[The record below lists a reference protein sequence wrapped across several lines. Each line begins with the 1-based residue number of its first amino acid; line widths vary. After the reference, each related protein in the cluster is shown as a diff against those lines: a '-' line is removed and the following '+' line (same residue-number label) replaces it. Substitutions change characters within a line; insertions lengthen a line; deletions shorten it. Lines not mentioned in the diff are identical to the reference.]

1 MANLAE
7 IKARARKAVHT
18 AFSVSADHRAYGSDT
33 PTAVKVRW
41 HNKLVLQG
49 NGTSDGYA
57 STIEGIDRLV
67 FDLDEL
73 TEKNIELE
81 RGDTVTM
88 GPLYQNVVLVLEEKE
103 PATGPVEQKWWVAR
117 K

>member
-1 MANLAE
+1 MV
-7 IKARARKAVHT
+7 IQ
-18 AFSVSADHRAYGSDT
+18 
-33 PTAVKVRW
+33 VRW
-41 HNKLVLQG
+41 HNKLVPQG

-67 FDLDEL
+67 FNLDEL
-73 TEKNIELE
+73 AEKGIALE

-88 GPLYQNVVLVLEEKE
+88 GPLYQNVVLVLEEME

>member
-1 MANLAE
+1 MATMAE
-7 IKARARKAVHT
+7 IKARARKAVHA
-18 AFSVSADHRAYGSDT
+18 AFSVSAEHRAYGSVT
-33 PTAVKVRW
+33 PTVVQVRW

-49 NGTSDGYA
+49 NGTSEGYA

-67 FDLDEL
+67 FNLDEL
-73 TEKNIELE
+73 AEKGIALE

-88 GPLYQNVVLVLEEKE
+88 GPLYQNVVLVLEEME

>member
-18 AFSVSADHRAYGSDT
+18 AFSVPAEHRSYGETT
-33 PTAVKVRW
+33 PNTLNVRW

-57 STIEGIDRLV
+57 ETIEGIDRLV
-67 FDLDEL
+67 FDIEEL
-73 TEKNIELE
+73 AAKGLTLE

-88 GPLYQNVVLVLEEKE
+88 GPLYQGVVLVLEEKE
-103 PATGPVEQKWWVAR
+103 PMTGPVEQKWWVAR

>member
-18 AFSVSADHRAYGSDT
+18 AFSVSAEHRAYGST
-33 PTAVKVRW
+33 APTVIQVRW

-67 FDLDEL
+67 FNLDEL
-73 TEKNIELE
+73 AEKGIALEL
-81 RGDTVTM
+81 GDTVTM
-88 GPLYQNVVLVLEEKE
+88 GPLYQNVVLVLEEME